1 MKINNFDLIQIQ
13 NVLNENSNKKL
24 PQKISFAITK
34 NIIQLNDDFE
44 IYQKSLQKI
53 FSSYDNYIIKNED
66 GKPKVNK
73 QGIPLVDKEHQED
86 FNKELMELL
95 QTEINIELY
104 QIEED
109 AFNYEDNDRYDALSA
124 QDIYN
129 LQKIICK
136 QNDNKESKED
146 D

>member
-1 MKINNFDLIQIQ
+1 MKINNLDLVQIQ
-13 NVLNENSNKKL
+13 HVLNENSNKKL
-24 PQKISFAITK
+24 PQKISFAIIK
-34 NIIQLNDDFE
+34 NIMQLNNDFE
-44 IYQKSLQKI
+44 IYQKALQKI
-53 FSSYDNYIIKNED
+53 FSSYNEYIIKDEN
-66 GKPKVNK
+66 GKPKTNNW
-73 QGIPLVDKEHQED
+73 GIPLINKEHQED

-95 QTEINIELY
+95 QTEIEIELY

-136 QNDNKESKED
+136 QESKED
-146 D
+146 